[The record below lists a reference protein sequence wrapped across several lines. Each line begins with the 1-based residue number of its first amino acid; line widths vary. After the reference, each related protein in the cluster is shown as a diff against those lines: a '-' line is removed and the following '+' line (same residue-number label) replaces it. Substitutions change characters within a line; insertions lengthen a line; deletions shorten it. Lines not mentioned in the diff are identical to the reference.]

1 MALALEDLADLG
13 DLWGNP
19 RFVRFDGHEVV
30 VRLLS
35 SRKEQR
41 WSPEKLREFL
51 SRQPPGSPDHAEW
64 MLRPGQR
71 AIDEWTTRKQRE
83 DRSERIARRRARRKK
98 PPAPTYIRRPP
109 PKKKGGIPLWAWGA
123 GGGALLLII
132 VVVMMNRR
140 RR

>member
-13 DLWGNP
+13 DLWGHP
-19 RFVRFDGHEVV
+19 RFVRFDGDEVV
-30 VRLLS
+30 VRLLT

-41 WSPEKLREFL
+41 WTPEKLRKYL
-51 SRQPPGSPDHAEW
+51 DSQPPGSPDHAEW

-71 AIDEWTTRKQRE
+71 AIDEWAFKKAKK

-98 PPAPTYIRRPP
+98 PPAPTHIRRPP